1 MLLAAT
7 IAIYFKKRV
16 AAKPPPRRSN
26 AEPSWLSPLIIVVAL
41 ALGLATLDGLIRY
54 SPNWFAPTSLQ
65 SSTLTLVIVSA
76 IGSLASA
83 GGCILMFYSLAFLD
97 TNFSGTSGTHSDHE
111 LITSGPYQYMR
122 HPYYTATLLISS
134 GIGLLLQHPAVL
146 GLGFLLF
153 GLLSIR
159 SRAEECELGAKFPLE
174 YRPWQQR
181 TGRFLPRLSPKR

>member
-1 MLLAAT
+1 
-7 IAIYFKKRV
+7 
-16 AAKPPPRRSN
+16 
-26 AEPSWLSPLIIVVAL
+26 
-41 ALGLATLDGLIRY
+41 
-54 SPNWFAPTSLQ
+54 
-65 SSTLTLVIVSA
+65 
-76 IGSLASA
+76 
-83 GGCILMFYSLAFLD
+83 
-97 TNFSGTSGTHSDHE
+97 
-111 LITSGPYQYMR
+111 MR